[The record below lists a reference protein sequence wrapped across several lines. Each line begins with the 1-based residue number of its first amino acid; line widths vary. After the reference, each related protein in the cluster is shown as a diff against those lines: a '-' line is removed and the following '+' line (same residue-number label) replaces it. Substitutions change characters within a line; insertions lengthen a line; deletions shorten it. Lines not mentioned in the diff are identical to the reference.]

1 MNPKINLL
9 ITNLNEQLNFLDLEV
24 TEPIKH
30 SEKAIE
36 MIVKSLENL
45 KGIIVKNKFRTES
58 EEILFFKEVKPQV
71 FSKLIFYTK
80 VLKIE
85 TKRPKGTDRSQ
96 RKYLMN
102 ELDKL
107 KHFFDN
113 NLEFYQYYRTG
124 YEEILAL
131 TTLQLDSI
139 YKSKNKVNF
148 PIYSHGQIMS
158 IGNYEGFKSSGK
170 IGYIEDEKLKQKIL
184 NYYQISVPA
193 INEVDRMYNDFLFK
207 CFDKMIE
214 NADKSEEKLYSD
226 PKFKKT
232 IEFLV
237 KLGKNNIRVYDKNTK
252 PLAIELIKEIEKEMN
267 K

>member
-1 MNPKINLL
+1 MQEEVQKHTQKIYKAVKKSEHTLADKVKEIIVEICIIVFAVTL
-9 ITNLNEQLNFLDLEV
+9 SIWLHSWSEHRHQQEEVSVFL
-24 TEPIKH
+24 
-30 SEKAIE
+30 A
-36 MIVKSLENL
+36 NL
-45 KGIIVKNKFRTES
+45 KNDLKNDIKNIDIEKEAYQES
-58 EEILFFKEVKPQV
+58 
-71 FSKLIFYTK
+71 
-80 VLKIE
+80 
-85 TKRPKGTDRSQ
+85 
-96 RKYLMN
+96 N
-102 ELDKL
+102 
-107 KHFFDN
+107 
-113 NLEFYQYYRTG
+113 TG
-124 YEEILAL
+124 YEKILAL
-131 TTLQLDSI
+131 TPLQLDSI

-193 INEVDRMYNDFLFK
+193 INEVNKMYTDFLFK

-214 NADKSEEKLYSD
+214 NGDKPEEKLYSD

-237 KLGKNNIRVYDKNTK
+237 KLGNNNIRVYDKNTK
-252 PLAIELIKEIEKEMN
+252 PEAIELIKEIDKELN